1 MRGPNKM
8 PHGNKP
14 NKRSLNTNY
23 IFPVS
28 TFIDPDDYKWVCEQT
43 EKLNISKAEV
53 LRRCIRGYKDY
64 VRMFLSHQ
72 EKT

>member
-8 PHGNKP
+8 PRGNKP

-28 TFIDPDDYKWVCEQT
+28 TFIDPDDYKWVCERAK
-43 EKLNISKAEV
+43 KLNISKAEV
-53 LRRCIRGYKDY
+53 LRRCIRGYKFYDQI
-64 VRMFLSHQ
+64 FLLDQ
-72 EKT
+72 EK